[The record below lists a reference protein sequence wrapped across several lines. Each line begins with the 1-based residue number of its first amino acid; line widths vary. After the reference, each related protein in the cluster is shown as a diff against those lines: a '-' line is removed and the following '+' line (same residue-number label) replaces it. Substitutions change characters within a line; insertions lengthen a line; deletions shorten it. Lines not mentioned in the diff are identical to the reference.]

1 MAIKETTT
9 VSDHALSLTNWAP
22 ANGIQHVELIH
33 SNMLITYARLFN
45 DKYCIL
51 LVTGMNVYTIL
62 QSYKHV
68 QIK

>member
-1 MAIKETTT
+1 MATTEA
-9 VSDHALSLTNWAP
+9 HNCLEPPPGLTDLLR
-22 ANGIQHVELIH
+22 ANRVQHVGLIH